1 MGSLK
6 NSQIKDGLIRWRCF
20 WIKRFWCLSQLK
32 KCFTGLRRTRKLH
45 HSTPCRGGRAWHM
58 PAIYY
63 NFCLY
68 LWAHLQWKVPSCRVD
83 PWTPG
88 CWTLHTAPLWSRLLR
103 DTPDGQNQREREGQ
117 RQRIKNKKIKKNMS
131 VKCGNDRNSCC
142 SWTYWSY
149 WSQSHGC
156 GGLWRI
162 RAGKHRT

>member
-117 RQRIKNKKIKKNMS
+117 RQRIKKKKLKKTWVWS
-131 VKCGNDRNSCC
+131 VEMTGIPVDRELIDRIDPSLTAAVDCGE
-142 SWTYWSY
+142 
-149 WSQSHGC
+149 
-156 GGLWRI
+156 
-162 RAGKHRT
+162 

>member
-103 DTPDGQNQREREGQ
+103 DTPDGQNHREREGQ
-117 RQRIKNKKIKKNMS
+117 RQRIKKKKLKKTWVWS
-131 VKCGNDRNSCC
+131 VEMTGIPVDRELIDRIDPSLTAAVDCGE
-142 SWTYWSY
+142 
-149 WSQSHGC
+149 
-156 GGLWRI
+156 
-162 RAGKHRT
+162 